1 MLRNLTFNYPLCTIF
16 LRGLHVSQYGM
27 VFSFLATSS
36 GLLNL
41 IKYIRFETLLS
52 YYYYYYYYYYYDDD
66 DGGHIKL

>member
-1 MLRNLTFNYPLCTIF
+1 MCLNMERF
-16 LRGLHVSQYGM
+16 
-27 VFSFLATSS
+27 FSFLATSS

-52 YYYYYYYYYYYDDD
+52 YYYYYDDDDDD

>member
-1 MLRNLTFNYPLCTIF
+1 MCLNMERF
-16 LRGLHVSQYGM
+16 
-27 VFSFLATSS
+27 FSFLATSS

-66 DGGHIKL
+66 DDGGHIKL